1 MAPVYLPITS
11 SQVVQQQLAKLILI
25 TSLNINFKLL
35 LFKRSNDKVL
45 LKFWYKYTASC
56 KKQFHKKIKYL
67 NLLLLF
73 PAQYYSS
80 DIMSVHHYTYQVAS
94 ESRPASWSA

>member
-45 LKFWYKYTASC
+45 
-56 KKQFHKKIKYL
+56 
-67 NLLLLF
+67 
-73 PAQYYSS
+73 
-80 DIMSVHHYTYQVAS
+80 
-94 ESRPASWSA
+94 